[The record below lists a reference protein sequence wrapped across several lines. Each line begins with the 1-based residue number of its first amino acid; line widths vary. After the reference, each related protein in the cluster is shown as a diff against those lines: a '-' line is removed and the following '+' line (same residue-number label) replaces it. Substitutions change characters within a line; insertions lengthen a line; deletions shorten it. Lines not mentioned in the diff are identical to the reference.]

1 MSDSV
6 DSAAISG
13 SPDSMG
19 LAAKVPDGQSGTVV
33 RSTVMRRLLKNP
45 LGIASLVILGSI
57 ALLALLAPVLAPF
70 GENFANITK
79 TLAAPDSVNILGTDS
94 AGRDTWSRLLFGAQ
108 LTLLSALLCA
118 GVAIAI
124 GLPAG
129 LIAGYYSGKFEA
141 VSNWVVSILM
151 SLPGLIVLLTI
162 RAAFGPSVWISMIA
176 FGVLLSPGYFRL
188 TRTAVQSVRNELY
201 VDAARVAGLS
211 DRSIIARHIF
221 AVVRAPIIIQT
232 AAIAGVAIAIQSGLE
247 FLGLGDPTRATWGV
261 MLSEGFKNVYLTPT
275 LLLWPALAMALTI
288 GGLVLLGNAI
298 RDALEDGEKIKHRRQ
313 RTSVAGTSLER
324 TTAEPAK
331 ARQARKS
338 VAAVDVG
345 TEHHLVKV
353 TNLGV
358 GYPQADGS
366 VKKVVDDVSFHVDR
380 GEILGIVGESG
391 SGKSQTAFSIL
402 GLLPDNAR
410 IVAGSI
416 QFDGNYT
423 VAPGEDRVNQD
434 RLSKLRGK
442 RISYIPQE
450 PMSNL
455 DPAFT
460 IGYQLVT
467 PMVRVLGIT
476 KAEARKRA
484 LKLLTDV
491 GITNPERTF
500 QAYPHEVSGGMAQ
513 RVLIAGAISC
523 EPDLVIADEPTTA
536 LDVTVQADVL
546 DLLRELQQRL
556 NIGVI
561 LVTHNFGVVADL
573 CDRVVVMQNGRLVEE
588 GTVRDILRSP
598 KEKYTQ
604 TLLGS
609 MLEGKTPMTM
619 LVSPPEGPVS
629 HETASTAPA
638 GQEAAAEK
646 EPVA

>member
-6 DSAAISG
+6 DSAAVTAAG
-13 SPDSMG
+13 AG
-19 LAAKVPDGQSGTVV
+19 LAAKLGSGQSGTVV
-33 RSTVMRRLLKNP
+33 RSTVLRRLLKNP
-45 LGIASLVILGSI
+45 MGIASLVILLTI
-57 ALLALLAPVLAPF
+57 AVLAILAPVIAPF
-70 GENFANITK
+70 EENFANISK

-129 LIAGYYSGKFEA
+129 LIAGYYAGKFEA

-176 FGVLLSPGYFRL
+176 FGVLISPSYFRL

-201 VDAARVAGLS
+201 VDAARVSGLS
-211 DRSIIARHIF
+211 DLSIIARHIF
-221 AVVRAPIIIQT
+221 SVVRAPIIIQT

-247 FLGLGDPTRATWGV
+247 FLGLGDPTKATWGV
-261 MLSEGFKNVYLTPT
+261 MLSEGFKNVYLTPI

-298 RDALEDGEKIKHRRQ
+298 RDALEDGEKIKHRKKKIVPAE
-313 RTSVAGTSLER
+313 S
-324 TTAEPAK
+324 TTTDPAK
-331 ARQARKS
+331 ARQSRKS

-410 IVAGSI
+410 IVGGSI

-423 VAPGEDRVNQD
+423 VAPGDDRVNQE

-467 PMVRVLGIT
+467 PMVRVLGIS
-476 KAEARKRA
+476 KAEARQRA
-484 LKLLTDV
+484 LKLLADV
-491 GITNPERTF
+491 GIANPERTF
-500 QAYPHEVSGGMAQ
+500 NAYPHEVSGGMAQ

-573 CDRVVVMQNGRLVEE
+573 CDRVAVMQNGRLVEE
-588 GTVRDILRSP
+588 GTVREILRNP
-598 KEKYTQ
+598 KEPYTQ

-619 LVSPPEGPVS
+619 LVSKD
-629 HETASTAPA
+629 
-638 GQEAAAEK
+638 K

>member
-1 MSDSV
+1 MSDSI
-6 DSAAISG
+6 DSSAVTADAA
-13 SPDSMG
+13 G
-19 LAAKVPDGQSGTVV
+19 LAAKPGTGQSGTVV
-33 RSTVMRRLLKNP
+33 RSTVMRRLIRNP
-45 LGIASLVILGSI
+45 LGIASLVILGTI
-57 ALLALLAPVLAPF
+57 AILAIFAPVLAPF
-70 GENFANITK
+70 EENFANISK
-79 TLAAPDSVNILGTDS
+79 TFAPADSVNILGTDS

-129 LIAGYYSGKFEA
+129 LIAGYYAGKFEA

-176 FGVLLSPGYFRL
+176 FGVLISPSYFRL

-201 VDAARVAGLS
+201 VDAARVSGLS
-211 DRSIIARHIF
+211 DLSIIARHIF
-221 AVVRAPIIIQT
+221 SVVRAPIIIQT

-247 FLGLGDPTRATWGV
+247 FLGLGDPTKATWGV

-298 RDALEDGEKIKHRRQ
+298 RDALEDGEKIKHRKKR
-313 RTSVAGTSLER
+313 SVATAEG

-331 ARQARKS
+331 ARQSRKS
-338 VAAVDVG
+338 VAAVELG
-345 TEHHLVKV
+345 TEHHLIKV

-410 IVAGSI
+410 IVGGSI

-423 VAPGEDRVNQD
+423 VAPGDDRVNQE

-476 KAEARKRA
+476 KAEARTRA

-491 GITNPERTF
+491 GIANPERTF
-500 QAYPHEVSGGMAQ
+500 DAYPHEVSGGMAQ

-573 CDRVVVMQNGRLVEE
+573 CDRVAVMQNGRLVEE
-588 GTVRDILRSP
+588 GTVRDILRNP
-598 KEKYTQ
+598 KEQYTQ

-619 LVSPPEGPVS
+619 LVTP
-629 HETASTAPA
+629 
-638 GQEAAAEK
+638 QK

>member
-1 MSDSV
+1 M
-6 DSAAISG
+6 IS
-13 SPDSMG
+13 
-19 LAAKVPDGQSGTVV
+19 
-33 RSTVMRRLLKNP
+33 
-45 LGIASLVILGSI
+45 
-57 ALLALLAPVLAPF
+57 LLALLAPVLAPF
-70 GENFANITK
+70 DQNYANIAK

-94 AGRDTWSRLLFGAQ
+94 AGRDVWSRLLFGAQ

-118 GVAIAI
+118 GVAIVI

-129 LIAGYYSGKFEA
+129 LIAGYYAGKFEA
-141 VSNWVVSILM
+141 GSNWVVSILM

-176 FGVLLSPGYFRL
+176 FGVLISPSYFRL

-201 VDAARVAGLS
+201 VDAARVSGLS
-211 DRSIIARHIF
+211 DLSIIARHIF
-221 AVVRAPIIIQT
+221 SVVRAPIIIQT

-247 FLGLGDPTRATWGV
+247 FLGLGDPTKATWGV
-261 MLSEGFKNVYLTPT
+261 MLSEGFKNVYLNPT
-275 LLLWPALAMALTI
+275 LLFWPALAMALTI
-288 GGLVLLGNAI
+288 GGLVLLGNAL
-298 RDALEDGEKIKHRRQ
+298 RDALEDGEKIKHRRKTAVPPAGTTPAPSAA
-313 RTSVAGTSLER
+313 RTS
-324 TTAEPAK
+324 
-331 ARQARKS
+331 RKS
-338 VAAVDVG
+338 VAAVDAG

-366 VKKVVDDVSFHVDR
+366 IKKVVDDVSFHVDR

-423 VAPGEDRVNQD
+423 VAPGEERVSQE

-467 PMVRVLGIT
+467 PMMRVLGIS
-476 KAEARKRA
+476 KEEARTRA

-491 GITNPERTF
+491 GIVNPKRTF
-500 QAYPHEVSGGMAQ
+500 DAYPHEVSGGMAQ

-546 DLLRELQQRL
+546 DLIRDLQKRL

-588 GTVRDILRSP
+588 GPVRGILRNP
-598 KEKYTQ
+598 QETYTR

-609 MLEGKTPMTM
+609 MLEGKEPMTM
-619 LVSPPEGPVS
+619 LVSSTSQGA
-629 HETASTAPA
+629 AS
-638 GQEAAAEK
+638 
-646 EPVA
+646 

>member
-6 DSAAISG
+6 ETAAVTAAA
-13 SPDSMG
+13 SPMQ
-19 LAAKVPDGQSGTVV
+19 AGQSGTVV
-33 RSTVMRRLLKNP
+33 RSNVFKRLVRNP
-45 LGIASLVILGSI
+45 LGIAALLILLTIS
-57 ALLALLAPVLAPF
+57 LLALLAPVLAPF
-70 GENFANITK
+70 DENYANIAK

-94 AGRDTWSRLLFGAQ
+94 AGRDVWSRLLFGAQ

-124 GLPAG
+124 GLPSG
-129 LIAGYYSGKFEA
+129 LIAGYYSGTFEA
-141 VSNWVVSILM
+141 VSNWVVSITM

-176 FGVLLSPGYFRL
+176 FGILISPAYFRL

-201 VDAARVAGLS
+201 VDAARVSGLS
-211 DRSIIARHIF
+211 DWSIIARHIF
-221 AVVRAPIIIQT
+221 SVVRAPIIIQT

-247 FLGLGDPTRATWGV
+247 FLGLGDPSKATWGV

-275 LLLWPALAMALTI
+275 LLFWPALAMALTI
-288 GGLVLLGNAI
+288 GGLVLLGNAL
-298 RDALEDGEKIKHRRQ
+298 RDALEDGEKIKHRKKKAVPGPG
-313 RTSVAGTSLER
+313 SDKR
-324 TTAEPAK
+324 TTAAPATVRPSRK
-331 ARQARKS
+331 AA
-338 VAAVDVG
+338 VAAVDAG

-366 VKKVVDDVSFHVDR
+366 IKKVVDDVSFHVDR

-423 VAPGEDRVNQD
+423 VAPGDERVNQA
-434 RLSKLRGK
+434 RLSTLRGK

-467 PMVRVLGIT
+467 PMVRVLGIS
-476 KAEARKRA
+476 KDEARKRA
-484 LKLLTDV
+484 LKLLADV
-491 GITNPERTF
+491 GIANPERTF
-500 QAYPHEVSGGMAQ
+500 NAYPHEVSGGMAQ

-573 CDRVVVMQNGRLVEE
+573 CDRVAVMQNGRLVEE
-588 GTVRDILRSP
+588 GSVRDILRNP
-598 KEKYTQ
+598 KERYTQ
-604 TLLGS
+604 TLLAS
-609 MLEGKTPMTM
+609 MLEGKTPMSM
-619 LVSPPEGPVS
+619 LVSS
-629 HETASTAPA
+629 
-638 GQEAAAEK
+638 QK

>member
-6 DSAAISG
+6 ETAAVAAAVSG
-13 SPDSMG
+13 APAPSIPT
-19 LAAKVPDGQSGTVV
+19 GQSGTVV
-33 RSTVMRRLLKNP
+33 RSTVVRRLFKNP
-45 LGIASLVILGSI
+45 LGIVAMAI
-57 ALLALLAPVLAPF
+57 LLAVFLLAILAPVLAPF
-70 GENFANITK
+70 QENYSNIAK

-94 AGRDTWSRLLFGAQ
+94 AGRDVWSRLLFGAQ

-129 LIAGYYSGKFEA
+129 LIAGYYAGKFEA
-141 VSNWVVSILM
+141 VSNWAVSILM

-176 FGVLLSPGYFRL
+176 FGILISPSYFRL

-201 VDAARVAGLS
+201 VDAARVSGLS
-211 DRSIIARHIF
+211 DLSIIVRHIF
-221 AVVRAPIIIQT
+221 SVVRAPIIIQT

-247 FLGLGDPTRATWGV
+247 FLGLGDPTKATWGV
-261 MLSEGFKNVYLTPT
+261 MLSEGFKNVYLNPT
-275 LLLWPALAMALTI
+275 LLFWPALAMALTI

-298 RDALEDGEKIKHRRQ
+298 RDALEDGEKIKHRKKAAL
-313 RTSVAGTSLER
+313 VKG
-324 TTAEPAK
+324 TTAAPAA
-331 ARQARKS
+331 ARTVPAAGGRS

-366 VKKVVDDVSFHVDR
+366 VKRVVDDVSFHVDR

-423 VAPGEDRVNQD
+423 VAPGEDRVDQG

-442 RISYIPQE
+442 RVSYIPQE

-467 PMVRVLGIT
+467 PMVRVLGISRE
-476 KAEARKRA
+476 EARKRA

-491 GITNPERTF
+491 GIVNPERTF
-500 QAYPHEVSGGMAQ
+500 GAYPHEVSGGMAQ

-573 CDRVVVMQNGRLVEE
+573 CDRVAVMQNGRLVEE
-588 GTVRDILRSP
+588 GSVRDILRNP
-598 KEKYTQ
+598 KEQYTQ
-604 TLLGS
+604 TLLAS
-609 MLEGKTPMTM
+609 MLEGKAPMSM
-619 LVSPPEGPVS
+619 LVSS
-629 HETASTAPA
+629 
-638 GQEAAAEK
+638 QK

>member
-1 MSDSV
+1 MTESV
-6 DSAAISG
+6 ETSALTPLPG
-13 SPDSMG
+13 TT
-19 LAAKVPDGQSGTVV
+19 GQTGTVV
-33 RSTVMRRLLKNP
+33 RSTVLKRLFKNP
-45 LGIASLVILGSI
+45 LGIVAMAILLV
-57 ALLALLAPVLAPF
+57 LALMAVFADVLAPF
-70 GENFANITK
+70 DENFANISK
-79 TLAAPDSVNILGTDS
+79 TLAGPDSVNILGTDS
-94 AGRDTWSRLLFGAQ
+94 SGRDVWSRLLYGAQ

-118 GVAIAI
+118 AVAIAI

-129 LIAGYYSGKFEA
+129 LVAGYYAGKFEA
-141 VSNWVVSILM
+141 VSNWIVSILM

-162 RAAFGPSVWISMIA
+162 RAAFGPSVWIAMIA
-176 FGVLLSPGYFRL
+176 FGVLISPSYFRL
-188 TRTAVQSVRNELY
+188 TRSAVQSVRNELY
-201 VDAARVAGLS
+201 VDAARVSGLS
-211 DRSIIARHIF
+211 DLRIITRHIF
-221 AVVRAPIIIQT
+221 SVVRAPIIIQT

-247 FLGLGDPTRATWGV
+247 FLGLGDPAKATWGV

-275 LLLWPALAMALTI
+275 LLFWPAFAMALTI
-288 GGLVLLGNAI
+288 GALVLLGNAI
-298 RDALEDGEKIKHRRQ
+298 RDALEDGEKIKHRKKRA
-313 RTSVAGTSLER
+313 TAGANKS
-324 TTAEPAK
+324 TTGTTPAPAA
-331 ARQARKS
+331 ARPARKT
-338 VAAVDVG
+338 VAAVDAG

-366 VKKVVDDVSFHVDR
+366 IKKVVDDVSFHVDR

-410 IVAGSI
+410 IVAGAI
-416 QFDGNYT
+416 QFDGGYT
-423 VAPGEDRVNQD
+423 VAPGEDRVSQE
-434 RLSKLRGK
+434 RLTKLRGK

-467 PMVRVLGIT
+467 PMVRVLRIS

-491 GITNPERTF
+491 GIVNPERTF
-500 QAYPHEVSGGMAQ
+500 NAYPHEVSGGMAQ

-573 CDRVVVMQNGRLVEE
+573 CDRVAVMQNGRLVEE
-588 GTVRDILRSP
+588 GPVREILRNP
-598 KEKYTQ
+598 REPYTQ
-604 TLLGS
+604 TLLAS
-609 MLEGKTPMTM
+609 MLEGKEPMSP
-619 LVSPPEGPVS
+619 LVSTP
-629 HETASTAPA
+629 
-638 GQEAAAEK
+638 QK

>member
-6 DSAAISG
+6 ETAA
-13 SPDSMG
+13 
-19 LAAKVPDGQSGTVV
+19 AAASTPAVPTGQTGTGQSGTVV
-33 RSTVMRRLLKNP
+33 RSTVIRRLFRNP
-45 LGIASLVILGSI
+45 LGLVAMTI
-57 ALLALLAPVLAPF
+57 LLAVSLLAILAPVLAPF
-70 GENFANITK
+70 DQNYANIAK

-94 AGRDTWSRLLFGAQ
+94 AGRDVWSRLLFGAQ

-129 LIAGYYSGKFEA
+129 LIAGYYAGKFEA
-141 VSNWVVSILM
+141 AYNWVVSILM

-162 RAAFGPSVWISMIA
+162 RAAFGPSVWMSMIA
-176 FGVLLSPGYFRL
+176 FGILISPSYFRL

-201 VDAARVAGLS
+201 VDAARVSGLS
-211 DRSIIARHIF
+211 DLSIISRHIF
-221 AVVRAPIIIQT
+221 SVVRAPIIIQT

-247 FLGLGDPTRATWGV
+247 FLGLGDPTKATWGV

-275 LLLWPALAMALTI
+275 LLFWPALAMALTI

-298 RDALEDGEKIKHRRQ
+298 RDALEDGEKFKHGKKKAP
-313 RTSVAGTSLER
+313 SVKGT
-324 TTAEPAK
+324 TTAAPAA
-331 ARQARKS
+331 ARPSRKS
-338 VAAVDVG
+338 VAAVDLG

-366 VKKVVDDVSFHVDR
+366 IKKVVDDVSFHVDR

-423 VAPGEDRVNQD
+423 VAPGEERVSQD

-467 PMVRVLGIT
+467 PMVRVLGIS
-476 KAEARKRA
+476 KAEATNRA

-491 GITNPERTF
+491 GIVSPDRTF
-500 QAYPHEVSGGMAQ
+500 NAYPHEVSGGMAQ

-573 CDRVVVMQNGRLVEE
+573 CDRVAVMQNGRLVEE
-588 GTVRDILRSP
+588 GPVRDILRNP
-598 KEKYTQ
+598 QEPYTQ
-604 TLLGS
+604 TLLAS
-609 MLEGKTPMTM
+609 MLEGKEPMSM
-619 LVSPPEGPVS
+619 LVSSRP
-629 HETASTAPA
+629 
-638 GQEAAAEK
+638 K

>member
-1 MSDSV
+1 MTESV
-6 DSAAISG
+6 EASALAPVPGTPDTGTSG
-13 SPDSMG
+13 
-19 LAAKVPDGQSGTVV
+19 QTGTVV
-33 RSTVMRRLLKNP
+33 RSTVLKRLFKNP
-45 LGIASLVILGSI
+45 LGLIAMTILLAM
-57 ALLALLAPVLAPF
+57 ALLAAFADVLAPF
-70 GENFANITK
+70 DENFANIAK

-94 AGRDTWSRLLFGAQ
+94 AGRDVWSRLLFGAR

-118 GVAIAI
+118 AVAIGI

-129 LIAGYYSGKFEA
+129 LIAGYYAGRFEA

-162 RAAFGPSVWISMIA
+162 RAAFGPSVWIAMIA
-176 FGVLLSPGYFRL
+176 FGILISPSYFRL
-188 TRTAVQSVRNELY
+188 TRSAVQSVRNELY
-201 VDAARVAGLS
+201 VDAARVSGLS
-211 DRSIIARHIF
+211 DGSIIARHIF
-221 AVVRAPIIIQT
+221 SVVRAPIIIQT

-247 FLGLGDPTRATWGV
+247 FLGLGDPAKATWGV

-275 LLLWPALAMALTI
+275 LLVWPALAMALTI
-288 GGLVLLGNAI
+288 GALVLLGNAI
-298 RDALEDGEKIKHRRQ
+298 RDALEDGEKIRHHKKNAVQ
-313 RTSVAGTSLER
+313 AKG
-324 TTAEPAK
+324 TTAAPARVRLS
-331 ARQARKS
+331 RQP
-338 VAAVDVG
+338 VAAVETG

-366 VKKVVDDVSFHVDR
+366 IKKVVDDVSFHVDR

-410 IVAGSI
+410 IVSGSI

-423 VAPGEDRVNQD
+423 VAPKDDRVNQD
-434 RLSKLRGK
+434 RLSKLRGR

-467 PMVRVLGIT
+467 PMVRVLGIS
-476 KAEARKRA
+476 KDEARKRA
-484 LKLLTDV
+484 LKLLSDV
-491 GITNPERTF
+491 GIVNPDRTF
-500 QAYPHEVSGGMAQ
+500 KAYPHEVSGGMAQ

-523 EPDLVIADEPTTA
+523 EPDLIIADEPTTA

-546 DLLRELQQRL
+546 DLIRDLQRRL
-556 NIGVI
+556 GVGVI

-588 GTVRDILRSP
+588 GSVRDILRNP
-598 KEKYTQ
+598 KEQYTQ
-604 TLLGS
+604 TLLNS
-609 MLEGKTPMTM
+609 MLEGKEPMTM
-619 LVSPPEGPVS
+619 LASASPKGA
-629 HETASTAPA
+629 AS
-638 GQEAAAEK
+638 
-646 EPVA
+646 

>member
-6 DSAAISG
+6 DSAAVSA
-13 SPDSMG
+13 DSMG
-19 LAAKVPDGQSGTVV
+19 AAARSGQTGTVV
-33 RSTVMRRLLKNP
+33 RSNVTRRLLKNP
-45 LGIASLVILGSI
+45 LGIASLLILGSI
-57 ALLALLAPVLAPF
+57 VALAILAPVLAPF
-70 GENFANITK
+70 DENFANIAK
-79 TLAAPDSVNILGTDS
+79 TLAAPDSVNIMGTDS
-94 AGRDTWSRLLFGAQ
+94 AGRDTWSRLLYGAQ

-118 GVAIAI
+118 GVAIAV

-176 FGVLLSPGYFRL
+176 FGILISPSYFRL

-201 VDAARVAGLS
+201 VDAARVSGLS
-211 DRSIIARHIF
+211 DLSIIARHIF
-221 AVVRAPIIIQT
+221 SVVRAPIIIQT

-261 MLSEGFKNVYLTPT
+261 MLSEGFKNIYMTPT

-298 RDALEDGEKIKHRRQ
+298 RDALEDGDKIKHRKK
-313 RTSVAGTSLER
+313 RTRASGAAGER

-331 ARQARKS
+331 ARPSRKS
-338 VAAVDVG
+338 VAAVELG

-366 VKKVVDDVSFHVDR
+366 IKKVVDDVSFHVDR

-402 GLLPDNAR
+402 GLLPDTAR

-423 VAPGEDRVNQD
+423 VAPGEDRVNQE

-467 PMVRVLGIT
+467 PMIRVLGIS
-476 KAEARKRA
+476 KAEARTRA
-484 LKLLTDV
+484 LKLLSDV
-491 GITNPERTF
+491 GIVHPERTF
-500 QAYPHEVSGGMAQ
+500 DAYPHEVSGGMAQ

-573 CDRVVVMQNGRLVEE
+573 CDRVAVMQNGRLVEE
-588 GTVRDILRSP
+588 GTVRDILRNP
-598 KEKYTQ
+598 KEPYTQ

-609 MLEGKTPMTM
+609 MLEGKKPMTM
-619 LVSPPEGPVS
+619 LVSPPDGPVS
-629 HETASTAPA
+629 HLSPRDE
-638 GQEAAAEK
+638 AAEK

>member
-1 MSDSV
+1 
-6 DSAAISG
+6 
-13 SPDSMG
+13 MG
-19 LAAKVPDGQSGTVV
+19 VAAKAPDGQSGTVV
-33 RSTVMRRLLKNP
+33 RSGMMRRLLRNP

-57 ALLALLAPVLAPF
+57 ALLAIFAPVLAPF
-70 GENFANITK
+70 EENFANITK
-79 TLAAPDSVNILGTDS
+79 TLAPADSVNILGTDS

-129 LIAGYYSGKFEA
+129 LIAGYYAGKFEA

-176 FGVLLSPGYFRL
+176 FGVLISPSYFRL

-201 VDAARVAGLS
+201 VDAARVSGLS
-211 DRSIIARHIF
+211 DLSIIARHIF
-221 AVVRAPIIIQT
+221 SVVRAPIIIQT

-247 FLGLGDPTRATWGV
+247 FLGLGDPTKATWGV

-298 RDALEDGEKIKHRRQ
+298 RDALEDGEKIKHRKKK
-313 RTSVAGTSLER
+313 VAKAERNAAER

-331 ARQARKS
+331 ARQSRKS
-338 VAAVDVG
+338 VAAVELG

-366 VKKVVDDVSFHVDR
+366 IKKVVDDVSFHVDR

-410 IVAGSI
+410 IVGGSI
-416 QFDGNYT
+416 QFDGSYT
-423 VAPGEDRVNQD
+423 VAPGEDRVSQE
-434 RLSKLRGK
+434 RLSKLRGR

-467 PMVRVLGIT
+467 PMVRVLGIS
-476 KAEARKRA
+476 KSEARQRA

-491 GITNPERTF
+491 GIANPELTF
-500 QAYPHEVSGGMAQ
+500 NAYPHEVSGGMAQ

-588 GTVRDILRSP
+588 GTVRDILRNP
-598 KEKYTQ
+598 KEPYTQ

-619 LVSPPEGPVS
+619 LVS
-629 HETASTAPA
+629 
-638 GQEAAAEK
+638 QDK

>member
-1 MSDSV
+1 MSDSI
-6 DSAAISG
+6 DSTA
-13 SPDSMG
+13 D
-19 LAAKVPDGQSGTVV
+19 LAANPATGQSGTVV
-33 RSTVMRRLLKNP
+33 RSTVMRRLIKNP
-45 LGIASLVILGSI
+45 LGIAALVILTTI
-57 ALLALLAPVLAPF
+57 ALLAIFAPVLAPF
-70 GENFANITK
+70 EENFANISK
-79 TLAAPDSVNILGTDS
+79 TLAAPDSTNILGTDS

-129 LIAGYYSGKFEA
+129 LIAGYYAGKFEA

-176 FGVLLSPGYFRL
+176 FGILISPSYFRL
-188 TRTAVQSVRNELY
+188 TRAAVQSVRNELY
-201 VDAARVAGLS
+201 VDAARVSGLS
-211 DRSIIARHIF
+211 DIRIVARHIF
-221 AVVRAPIIIQT
+221 SVVRAPIIIQT
-232 AAIAGVAIAIQSGLE
+232 AAIAGVAIAIQSGIE
-247 FLGLGDPTRATWGV
+247 FLGLGDPTKATWGV

-298 RDALEDGEKIKHRRQ
+298 RDALEDGEKIKHRKK
-313 RTSVAGTSLER
+313 RTPASGTVGAS

-331 ARQARKS
+331 ARPSRKS
-338 VAAVDVG
+338 VAAVELG

-366 VKKVVDDVSFHVDR
+366 IKKVVDDVSFHVDR

-423 VAPGEDRVNQD
+423 VAPGEDRVSQE

-467 PMVRVLGIT
+467 PMVRVLGIS
-476 KAEARKRA
+476 KAEARTRA

-491 GITNPERTF
+491 GIVNPERTF
-500 QAYPHEVSGGMAQ
+500 AAYPHEVSGGMAQ

-573 CDRVVVMQNGRLVEE
+573 CDRVAVMQNGRLVEE
-588 GTVRDILRSP
+588 GTVRDILRNP

-629 HETASTAPA
+629 DADSGA
-638 GQEAAAEK
+638 GRVAEK

>member
-1 MSDSV
+1 VTESV
-6 DSAAISG
+6 ETSALT
-13 SPDSMG
+13 P
-19 LAAKVPDGQSGTVV
+19 LPGQGAPTGQTGTVV
-33 RSTVMRRLLKNP
+33 RSTVLKRLFKNP
-45 LGIASLVILGSI
+45 LGIIAVGILLVIS
-57 ALLALLAPVLAPF
+57 LLAVFADLLAPF
-70 GENFANITK
+70 EENFANISK
-79 TLAAPDSVNILGTDS
+79 TLAAPDSVNLLGTDS
-94 AGRDTWSRLLFGAQ
+94 SGRDVWSRLLFGARM
-108 LTLLSALLCA
+108 TLLSALLCA
-118 GVAIAI
+118 AVAVGI

-129 LIAGYYSGKFEA
+129 LVAGYYAGKFEA

-162 RAAFGPSVWISMIA
+162 RAAFGPSVWISMVA
-176 FGVLLSPGYFRL
+176 FGVLISPSYFRL
-188 TRTAVQSVRNELY
+188 TRSAVQSVRNELY
-201 VDAARVAGLS
+201 VDAARVSGLS
-211 DRSIIARHIF
+211 DLSIISRHIF
-221 AVVRAPIIIQT
+221 SVVRAPIIIQT

-247 FLGLGDPTRATWGV
+247 FLGLGDPSKATWGV

-275 LLLWPALAMALTI
+275 LLFWPALAMALTI

-298 RDALEDGEKIKHRRQ
+298 RDALEDGEKIGHRKKP
-313 RTSVAGTSLER
+313 VVKG
-324 TTAEPAK
+324 TTAAPAP
-331 ARQARKS
+331 ARPSRNA
-338 VAAVDVG
+338 VAAVDAG

-353 TNLGV
+353 THLGV

-366 VKKVVDDVSFHVDR
+366 IKKVVDDVSFHVDR

-402 GLLPDNAR
+402 GLLPDTAR

-423 VAPGEDRVNQD
+423 VAPGDDVVNQG

-467 PMVRVLGIT
+467 PMVRVLGIS
-476 KAEARKRA
+476 KAGATARA
-484 LKLLTDV
+484 MKLLSDV
-491 GITNPERTF
+491 GIVNPKRTF
-500 QAYPHEVSGGMAQ
+500 DAYPHEVSGGMAQ

-546 DLLRELQQRL
+546 DLIRELRTRL

-561 LVTHNFGVVADL
+561 LVTHNFGVVADI

-588 GTVRDILRSP
+588 GPVRDILRNPQES
-598 KEKYTQ
+598 YTQ

-609 MLEGKTPMTM
+609 MLEGKEPMSM
-619 LVSPPEGPVS
+619 LVS
-629 HETASTAPA
+629 STAK
-638 GQEAAAEK
+638 GAAS
-646 EPVA
+646 

>member
-6 DSAAISG
+6 ETAAI
-13 SPDSMG
+13 
-19 LAAKVPDGQSGTVV
+19 AAPVPAGQSGTVV

-45 LGIASLVILGSI
+45 MGIASLAILLTI
-57 ALLALLAPVLAPF
+57 AALAILAPVIAPF
-70 GENFANITK
+70 EENFANISK
-79 TLAAPDSVNILGTDS
+79 TLAAPDSVNIMGTDS

-129 LIAGYYSGKFEA
+129 LIAGYYAGKFEA

-176 FGVLLSPGYFRL
+176 FGILISPSYFRL

-201 VDAARVAGLS
+201 VDAARVSGLS
-211 DRSIIARHIF
+211 DLSIIARHIF
-221 AVVRAPIIIQT
+221 SVVRAPIIIQT

-247 FLGLGDPTRATWGV
+247 FLGLGDPTKATWGV
-261 MLSEGFKNVYLTPT
+261 MLSEGFKNVYLTPM

-298 RDALEDGEKIKHRRQ
+298 RDALEDGEKIKHRKKVV
-313 RTSVAGTSLER
+313 SAES
-324 TTAEPAK
+324 TTADAAK
-331 ARQARKS
+331 ARPSRKS
-338 VAAVDVG
+338 VAAVETG

-366 VKKVVDDVSFHVDR
+366 IKKVVDDVSFHVDR

-410 IVAGSI
+410 IVGGSI

-423 VAPGEDRVNQD
+423 VAPGEDRVSQE

-467 PMVRVLGIT
+467 PMVRVLGIS
-476 KAEARKRA
+476 KAEARQRA

-500 QAYPHEVSGGMAQ
+500 NAYPHEVSGGMAQ

-588 GTVRDILRSP
+588 GTVREILRNP
-598 KEKYTQ
+598 KEPYTQ

-619 LVSPPEGPVS
+619 LVSKPGS
-629 HETASTAPA
+629 
-638 GQEAAAEK
+638 AAEK

>member
-1 MSDSV
+1 MNNSSEE
-6 DSAAISG
+6 AAAT
-13 SPDSMG
+13 
-19 LAAKVPDGQSGTVV
+19 AAAAAPATATPAGQSGTVV
-33 RSTVMRRLLKNP
+33 RSTVIRRLFKNP
-45 LGIASLVILGSI
+45 LGIVAMTI
-57 ALLALLAPVLAPF
+57 LLAVSLLAVLAPVLAPF
-70 GENFANITK
+70 DQNYANIAK

-94 AGRDTWSRLLFGAQ
+94 AGRDVFSRLLYGAQ

-129 LIAGYYSGKFEA
+129 LIAGYYAGKFEA
-141 VSNWVVSILM
+141 VSNWVVGILM

-162 RAAFGPSVWISMIA
+162 RAAFGPSVWMSMIA
-176 FGVLLSPGYFRL
+176 FGILISPSYFRL

-201 VDAARVAGLS
+201 VDAARVSGLS
-211 DRSIIARHIF
+211 DLSIIARHIF
-221 AVVRAPIIIQT
+221 SVVRAPIIIQT

-247 FLGLGDPTRATWGV
+247 FLGLGDPTKSTWGV
-261 MLSEGFKNVYLTPT
+261 MLSEGFKNVYLNPT
-275 LLLWPALAMALTI
+275 LLFWPALAMALTI

-298 RDALEDGEKIKHRRQ
+298 RDALEDGEKIKPRRTKAPVTVPVTG
-313 RTSVAGTSLER
+313 RA
-324 TTAEPAK
+324 AAPA
-331 ARQARKS
+331 ARPSRKS
-338 VAAVDVG
+338 VAAVDPG

-366 VKKVVDDVSFHVDR
+366 IKKVVDDVSFHVDR

-416 QFDGNYT
+416 QFDGSYT
-423 VAPGEDRVNQD
+423 VAPGEEHVSQE
-434 RLSKLRGK
+434 RLSKLRGR

-467 PMVRVLGIT
+467 PMVRVLGIS

-491 GITNPERTF
+491 GIVSPERTF
-500 QAYPHEVSGGMAQ
+500 NAYPHEVSGGMAQ

-573 CDRVVVMQNGRLVEE
+573 CDRVAVMQNGRLVEE
-588 GTVRDILRSP
+588 GSVRDILRNP
-598 KEKYTQ
+598 QEPYTQ
-604 TLLGS
+604 TLLAS
-609 MLEGKTPMTM
+609 MLEGKEPLSM
-619 LVSPPEGPVS
+619 LVS
-629 HETASTAPA
+629 T
-638 GQEAAAEK
+638 GQK

>member
-6 DSAAISG
+6 ETAA
-13 SPDSMG
+13 
-19 LAAKVPDGQSGTVV
+19 AAASTTAVPTGQGGTGQSGTVV
-33 RSTVMRRLLKNP
+33 RSTVIRRLFRNP
-45 LGIASLVILGSI
+45 LGLVAMTI
-57 ALLALLAPVLAPF
+57 LLAISLLAILAPVLAPF
-70 GENFANITK
+70 DQNYANIAK

-94 AGRDTWSRLLFGAQ
+94 AGRDVWSRLLFGAQ

-129 LIAGYYSGKFEA
+129 LIAGYYAGKFEA

-162 RAAFGPSVWISMIA
+162 RAAFGPSVWMSMIA
-176 FGVLLSPGYFRL
+176 FGILISPSYFRL

-201 VDAARVAGLS
+201 VDAARVSGLS
-211 DRSIIARHIF
+211 DLSIISRHIF
-221 AVVRAPIIIQT
+221 SVVRAPIIIQT

-247 FLGLGDPTRATWGV
+247 FLGLGDPTKATWGV

-275 LLLWPALAMALTI
+275 LLFWPALAMALTI

-298 RDALEDGEKIKHRRQ
+298 RDALEDGEKIKHGKKKKAP
-313 RTSVAGTSLER
+313 SVKGT
-324 TTAEPAK
+324 TTAAPAAARPSRK
-331 ARQARKS
+331 A
-338 VAAVDVG
+338 VAAVDPG

-366 VKKVVDDVSFHVDR
+366 IKKVVDDVSFHVDR
-380 GEILGIVGESG
+380 GEFLGIVGESG

-402 GLLPDNAR
+402 GLLPENAR
-410 IVAGSI
+410 IVGGSI

-423 VAPGEDRVNQD
+423 VAPGEERVSQE

-467 PMVRVLGIT
+467 PMVRVLGIS
-476 KAEARKRA
+476 KAEATKRA

-491 GITNPERTF
+491 GIVSPDRTF
-500 QAYPHEVSGGMAQ
+500 NAYPHEVSGGMAQ

-573 CDRVVVMQNGRLVEE
+573 CDRVAVMQNGRLVEE
-588 GTVRDILRSP
+588 GSVRDILRNP
-598 KEKYTQ
+598 QELYTQ
-604 TLLGS
+604 TLLAS
-609 MLEGKTPMTM
+609 MLEGKEPMSM
-619 LVSPPEGPVS
+619 LVSPRP
-629 HETASTAPA
+629 
-638 GQEAAAEK
+638 K

>member
-33 RSTVMRRLLKNP
+33 RSTVMRRLFKNP

-467 PMVRVLGIT
+467 PMVRVLGIS
-476 KAEARKRA
+476 KEEARKRA

-588 GTVRDILRSP
+588 GTVRDILRNP

>member
-1 MSDSV
+1 MTESV
-6 DSAAISG
+6 ETSALSPAPGASG
-13 SPDSMG
+13 
-19 LAAKVPDGQSGTVV
+19 QTGTVV
-33 RSTVMRRLLKNP
+33 RSTVLKRLFRNP
-45 LGIASLVILGSI
+45 LGIISMAILLAM
-57 ALLALLAPVLAPF
+57 ALLAAFADILAPF
-70 GENFANITK
+70 DENFANISK
-79 TLAAPDSVNILGTDS
+79 TLAAPDSINILGTDS
-94 AGRDTWSRLLFGAQ
+94 AGRDVWSRLLFGAR

-118 GVAIAI
+118 AVAIGI

-129 LIAGYYSGKFEA
+129 LIAGYYAGRFEA

-162 RAAFGPSVWISMIA
+162 RAAFGPSVWIAMIA
-176 FGVLLSPGYFRL
+176 FGILISPSYFRL
-188 TRTAVQSVRNELY
+188 TRSAVQSVRNELY
-201 VDAARVAGLS
+201 VDAARVSGLS
-211 DRSIIARHIF
+211 DLRIIARHIF
-221 AVVRAPIIIQT
+221 SVVRAPIIIQT

-247 FLGLGDPTRATWGV
+247 FLGLGDPAKATWGV

-275 LLLWPALAMALTI
+275 LLIWPALAMALTI
-288 GGLVLLGNAI
+288 GALVLLGNAI
-298 RDALEDGEKIKHRRQ
+298 RDALEDGEKIRHRKK
-313 RTSVAGTSLER
+313 RTLQAEGW
-324 TTAEPAK
+324 TAAPAK
-331 ARQARKS
+331 VRRSRQPA
-338 VAAVDVG
+338 AAVETG

-366 VKKVVDDVSFHVDR
+366 IKKVVDDVSFHVDR

-416 QFDGNYT
+416 QFHGNYT
-423 VAPGEDRVNQD
+423 LAPGNEKVSQDRV
-434 RLSKLRGK
+434 SKLRGK

-476 KAEARKRA
+476 KAEATKRA
-484 LKLLTDV
+484 LELLSDV
-491 GITNPERTF
+491 GIVGPDRTF
-500 QAYPHEVSGGMAQ
+500 KAYPHEVSGGMAQ

-523 EPDLVIADEPTTA
+523 EPDLIIADEPTTA

-546 DLLRELQQRL
+546 DLIRDLQRRL
-556 NIGVI
+556 GVGVI

-588 GTVRDILRSP
+588 GPVREILRNP
-598 KEKYTQ
+598 KEEYTQ
-604 TLLGS
+604 ALLGS
-609 MLEGKTPMTM
+609 MLEGKEPMTM
-619 LVSPPEGPVS
+619 LVSPSPKG
-629 HETASTAPA
+629 APL
-638 GQEAAAEK
+638 
-646 EPVA
+646 